1 MGNIKAGLV
10 REKSQM
16 VNDYG
21 VLVASLTP
29 RQLASL
35 YLTAKERVIDAG
47 FANEIDWQE
56 DVSLDDLNE
65 STFLRESAWVVLSSG
80 FRESILRR
88 LFVDISSAFLNWG
101 SAALIVSHRETCE
114 RKALLVFRNERKI
127 SAILEI
133 IERVASTG
141 IEAIR
146 RQILD
151 RGTEF
156 LTEFPFIGPVTA
168 CHLAKNLGVPIV
180 KPDRH
185 LTRIAARAGYES
197 PDRMCRV
204 ISEYVG
210 DTLGVIDVVLWRY
223 ATLKNLG
230 ATALRVATV
239 ETRG

>member
-1 MGNIKAGLV
+1 MF
-10 REKSQM
+10 
-16 VNDYG
+16 D
-21 VLVASLTP
+21 SLKP

-65 STFLRESAWVVLSSG
+65 SAFLREWAWVVLSSG
-80 FRESILRR
+80 FRETVLRR
-88 LFVDISSAFLNWG
+88 RFADISSAFLHWA
-101 SAALIVSHRETCE
+101 SAELIISHRETCQ
-114 RKALLVFRNERKI
+114 RKALVVFRNERKI
-127 SAILEI
+127 SAILKIVEQ
-133 IERVASTG
+133 VANTG

-146 RQILD
+146 RNILD

-156 LTEFPFIGPVTA
+156 LKELPFIGPITA

-185 LTRIAARAGYES
+185 LMRIATRTGYGS
-197 PDRMCRV
+197 PDRMCRI

-223 ATLKNLG
+223 ATLRNRE
-230 ATALRVATV
+230 ATRQNQSLHDDSN
-239 ETRG
+239 G